1 MPSIFTD
8 EWRDC
13 LRAHYTYV
21 VRMSDHGTEKTLRGV
36 MYEAGFSEDEVKQ
49 LYLLAT
55 AHVDDVGVD
64 FVPDLEL
71 FEEETAVSLAVAVAV
86 PEQIIEVELIEE
98 ALESS
103 EESAAESDEAEAD
116 AAKEEPPP
124 KSDPDITQLSL
135 F

>member
-103 EESAAESDEAEAD
+103 EAEAD
-116 AAKEEPPP
+116 AATEETPP